1 VVDATVVVTGDERV
15 AFAPQLSDAPDIN
28 TLMPGAYVRDTRSSA
43 GQDYRIFIWQP
54 DSDKSRGPLPVV
66 YLLDGNGLFP
76 IAAAALALQS
86 RRAERTG
93 VSPAIIVGIG
103 YPTMNWIDAK
113 RRTFDYTPPVHRD
126 RLAPRP
132 GNRAWDE
139 TGGADAF
146 LDFFAN
152 DLVPALS
159 AELAIDRDR
168 TALFGHSFGGLL
180 ALYALLTRPQIV
192 RSYIAASPSIWF
204 APDELKNRLKS
215 FVAPVQPR
223 HRLLI
228 TVGSLE
234 QGELSSSDADAD
246 DYGSWIRR
254 NRMVDNARE
263 FAAALMADAGASL
276 EVSFREFEDENHA
289 SVVPA
294 AISAALRFALAPL

>member
-1 VVDATVVVTGDERV
+1 MVDAAVVVTGDERK
-15 AFAPQLSDAPDIN
+15 ARAPQLSEAFGIN
-28 TLMPGAYVRDTRSSA
+28 MLMPGVSVRDMRSCA
-43 GQDYRIFIWQP
+43 GRDYRIFVWQP
-54 DSDKSRGPLPVV
+54 DSVQSSEPLPVV

-86 RRAERTG
+86 RRTERTG

-103 YPTMNWIDAK
+103 YPTMHWIDAK
-113 RRTFDYTPPVHRD
+113 RRTFDYTPPVRRD
-126 RLAPRP
+126 RLAPLP

-146 LDFFAN
+146 LDFIAN

-180 ALYALLTRPQIV
+180 ALYALLTRPQMV
-192 RSYIAASPSIWF
+192 RSYISASPSIWF

-215 FVAPVQPR
+215 FVAPARPR
-223 HRLLI
+223 RRLLI

-234 QGELSSSDADAD
+234 QGELSSNDADAD

-263 FAAALMADAGASL
+263 FAAALTAAAGASL
-276 EVSFREFEDENHA
+276 DVSFREFEDENHA

-294 AISAALRFALAPL
+294 AVSAALRFALAPR